1 MGLRTKFNLV
11 LLAAFVV
18 GLALSGTLSYK
29 IVNDNARREVS
40 HEAAI
45 MITAASAI
53 RNYTAKEIKPLLT
66 DQLKVRFLP
75 HVVSSWAAQ
84 TNLREVSAQFPAYTY
99 KEAALNPTN
108 PADRA
113 TDWEADVIG
122 EFQRNGSLKE
132 VENVR
137 DTPAGPV
144 LSVSRPIRITD
155 PECLSCHSV
164 PSAAPASMT
173 DLYGT
178 GNGFGWKLNDVIGA
192 QIVSVPM
199 RIALDR
205 ANQLFTV
212 IFGGLAAVFLITLL
226 MLNLVL
232 HVMIIRPIRQM
243 SAIASDISLGK
254 TGAPEFDDKGRDE
267 IASLAQSFNR
277 MRRSLTNAMQLL
289 DT

>member
-1 MGLRTKFNLV
+1 MGLRAKFNLV
-11 LLAAFVV
+11 LLAALVI
-18 GLALSGTLSYK
+18 GLALAGTVSYR

-53 RNYTAKEIKPLLT
+53 RDYTAKEIKPLLV

-108 PADRA
+108 PADRP
-113 TDWEADVIG
+113 TDWESDIIG
-122 EFQRNGSLKE
+122 EFQRNQSLKE
-132 VENVR
+132 FESVR
-137 DTPAGPV
+137 DSPAGPM

-155 PECLSCHSV
+155 PSCLSCHST
-164 PSAAPASMT
+164 PAAAPATMI
-173 DLYGT
+173 DLYGSA
-178 GNGFGWKLNDVIGA
+178 NGFGWKLNDVIGA

-199 RIALDR
+199 QIALDR
-205 ANQLFTV
+205 ARQLFMV
-212 IFGGLAAVFLITLL
+212 MFGGLAVVFLLTLL

-243 SAIASDISLGK
+243 SSIASDVSLGN
-254 TGAPEFDDKGRDE
+254 TSAPEFAEQGRDE
-267 IASLAQSFNR
+267 IASLGQSFNR

-289 DT
+289 DP